1 MATQT
6 RCNPSYEE
14 AQLLLSAS
22 LVGHYADAAQEDEEI
37 AAAHRLATGAYFPG
51 QKTWAGPF
59 TPAAELAAVPQPT
72 GASTTSFIA
81 SQAYGNSTPPQQQR
95 SETPSMN
102 AHLQLGSDGPTTVG
116 VMVAVPATGLSAL
129 TASTN
134 TSVTGMQRQPMT
146 KPVKPVKP
154 AKPVVPKKRKRG
166 GEWANSRQGGAGAAS
181 SPPSNQPEHGQHGKS
196 SCQSTTSARLHGSPR
211 GCNLLAV
218 SSDALKAPDGKMV
231 SVASGRRVSAA
242 HAAPYLG
249 MDLMW

>member
-1 MATQT
+1 MMATQT

-37 AAAHRLATGAYFPG
+37 AAAHRLAAGAYFPG

-72 GASTTSFIA
+72 GVSTTSFIA

-166 GEWANSRQGGAGAAS
+166 GENGLTAGKEAPVRPPALPRISQSTVSTAKVPANRPLPPACMAALAGAIFS
-181 SPPSNQPEHGQHGKS
+181 Q
-196 SCQSTTSARLHGSPR
+196 
-211 GCNLLAV
+211 
-218 SSDALKAPDGKMV
+218 
-231 SVASGRRVSAA
+231 
-242 HAAPYLG
+242 
-249 MDLMW
+249 